1 MEVDCGTNHT
11 IARDSD
17 GRVYSWGF
25 GGYGRLGHAKQ
36 EDLWSPMPID
46 QFTGTNAL
54 TRATKIAAGSTF
66 SMALDGKFLIVTL
79 CHRKHP
85 LCLTCFCFKIS
96 AFFLTLYSF

>member
-66 SMALDGKFLIVTL
+66 SMALDGKFCIVNIAPSNTTL
-79 CHRKHP
+79 SVPVGFRF
-85 LCLTCFCFKIS
+85 LFFS
-96 AFFLTLYSF
+96 AIF

>member
-1 MEVDCGTNHT
+1 MLVSGLQGKTIVEVDCGTNHT
-11 IARDSD
+11 IARDSE

-66 SMALDGKFLIVTL
+66 SMALDGRFPIN
-79 CHRKHP
+79 
-85 LCLTCFCFKIS
+85 
-96 AFFLTLYSF
+96 